1 MKGGLDGCQE
11 CTKLKSGS
19 VIPPPHSNGAVFYT
33 FVSFKV
39 DAKMQR
45 LIAIDSAATI
55 TKL

>member
-1 MKGGLDGCQE
+1 MSRMHEVEKWE
-11 CTKLKSGS
+11 CDTP
-19 VIPPPHSNGAVFYT
+19 PPPHSNGAVFYT
-33 FVSFKV
+33 FVSFRA